1 VCIVSPVEA
10 MPKKTKGTAHD
21 PLAMPDEKVKWA
33 KPAPP
38 GMLDEPEDL
47 EEDEE
52 LMEDGEGYAAP
63 CGGQGVRERTLLCP
77 IQEEDTESTTSG
89 SSVSVANNTK
99 RSTVIN
105 NNVNTTNP
113 TTDNNTEDIQEE
125 IHDGHYFIK
134 ILENEI
140 FKFEEQI
147 CDFEEDLSNE
157 AIDFPEDVHAEVLTA
172 IGKAKLLM
180 SQKLAQF
187 RGLCEKNIN
196 TKPEDDPYVPTSEDL
211 AGFWDMVYIQVV
223 HIHTLFA
230 ELTKIRTNGWKRPE
244 IKKSISAPKKET
256 STKAKPKAKTGNTK
270 TGSGSKSEAAK
281 ARDEARRKMLEE
293 RKRQMKLK
301 QQQQCDQQ
309 KDNEVIFVEF

>member
-1 VCIVSPVEA
+1 MEGS
-10 MPKKTKGTAHD
+10 
-21 PLAMPDEKVKWA
+21 
-33 KPAPP
+33 
-38 GMLDEPEDL
+38 
-47 EEDEE
+47 EEDE
-52 LMEDGEGYAAP
+52 GYPP

-99 RSTVIN
+99 RSPVIN
-105 NNVNTTNP
+105 NNVNTDTNP
-113 TTDNNTEDIQEE
+113 TTDTEDIQEE

-157 AIDFPEDVHAEVLTA
+157 AIDFSVDVHAEVWTTV
-172 IGKAKLLM
+172 GKAKLLM
-180 SQKLAQF
+180 SQKLMQF

-196 TKPEDDPYVPTSEDL
+196 IKPEDDPYVPTSEDL
-211 AGFWDMVYIQVV
+211 AGFWDMVYMQVV
-223 HIHTLFA
+223 HINSLFA
-230 ELTKIRTNGWKRPE
+230 ELTIIRRNGWKKPE
-244 IKKSISAPKKET
+244 VKQSISAPKKET
-256 STKAKPKAKTGNTK
+256 SIKAKSKAKTNNNNK
-270 TGSGSKSEAAK
+270 AGSGPKSEAAK

-309 KDNEVIFVEF
+309 KDNEVIFVGI